1 MFPMI
6 TASSNPLLAGSHLLL
21 KTLIVAAYLIVPLF
35 TSSSSVLQFVIIA
48 AALDFWIV
56 KNVSGRILVGL
67 RWWVD
72 FDQ

>member
-1 MFPMI
+1 MI